1 MKTLRDVAKV
11 WMSARYEFAAKLC
24 YPMNLKNLN
33 NLFTLVYFY
42 LDAMRFQKHYIPS
55 KKWFTTY
62 NNEYLGINWEIMVR
76 LQTFFRRM

>member
-1 MKTLRDVAKV
+1 
-11 WMSARYEFAAKLC
+11 MSARYEFAAKLC

-55 KKWFTTY
+55 KK
-62 NNEYLGINWEIMVR
+62 
-76 LQTFFRRM
+76 